1 MYKIMAVDDEQEIL
15 KIIKRY
21 LEKKQTYSVTTY
33 TNPLQLLEEIDNYD
47 FDLLLV
53 DLMMPQ
59 MNGIELLEKILE
71 KNNKQNILIM
81 SAYSAQSVLKRCS
94 FITMDNIIVKP
105 FESLEY
111 LEYKVESTIN
121 KSDNF

>member
-111 LEYKVESTIN
+111 LEYKVESTLLH
-121 KSDNF
+121 K